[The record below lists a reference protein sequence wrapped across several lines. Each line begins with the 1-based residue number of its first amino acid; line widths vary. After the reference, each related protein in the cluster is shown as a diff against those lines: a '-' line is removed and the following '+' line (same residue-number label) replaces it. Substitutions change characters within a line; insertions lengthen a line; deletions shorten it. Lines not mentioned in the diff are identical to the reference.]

1 MEIINRSKNQ
11 NVLCVKADKFPEGI
25 KDAFD
30 KLYVSLTNPEKR
42 TFYGIS
48 YMGENGEII
57 YKAAADELSEKE
69 SEETGFER
77 FTIEKGDYIS
87 KRIEDFMNNIPKIGE
102 TFNELFKDER
112 IDKVKGYCLEEYVNN
127 KDVICMIKLK

>member
-30 KLYVSLTNPEKR
+30 KLYSGITNPDKR

-57 YKAAADELSEKE
+57 YKAAANELSEKE
-69 SEETGFER
+69 SEETGLER

-87 KRIEDFMNNIPKIGE
+87 KRVEDFMNNIPKIGE

-112 IDKVKGYCLEEYVNN
+112 IDKDKGYCLEEYVND

>member
-30 KLYVSLTNPEKR
+30 KLYSGITNPDKR

-57 YKAAADELSEKE
+57 YKAAANELSEKE
-69 SEETGFER
+69 SEETGLER
-77 FTIEKGDYIS
+77 FTIEIGDYIS

-112 IDKVKGYCLEEYVNN
+112 IDKDKGYCLEEYVND